1 MSMEMDLKEKA
12 RQLLKD
18 FKGDNYLFG
27 TNVLGKMSPLIK
39 GLGSKQIAVVTGTS
53 PASQKCLESL
63 KKEAKKAGANLVK
76 IIKGAG
82 NNAPRDDVRRIA
94 GELKEVSYDTIAA
107 IGGGSN
113 IDAAKCAECLKV
125 LGVDF
130 DALFGTGQVS
140 VLLQKQ
146 GKQLAKIIAIQT
158 AASSSAH
165 LTKYSNITN
174 VGAGQKKLIIDPAI
188 VPQKAVFDYSFIK
201 GMNAEYLVDGAL
213 DGIGHSLEVLY
224 GAVKQSFYS
233 KVKEIAATGIE
244 LIVANLE
251 KAIQN
256 PEMQTA
262 RDALGLGTDLGGYA
276 IMTGGTNG
284 GHLTSFSLVEVMS
297 HGRAVGLMNPYYT
310 VLFANAI
317 REPAEILHE
326 ILSRYNYAKTVDL
339 KKISNRDLSIEVA
352 KGFQALSKVTG
363 FPIKLTDVPA
373 FSKKDYISQ
382 ALAAAKDPALKSK
395 LENMPTPMN
404 INQVEEYMG
413 AVLQAAAKGDLTLVK
428 TL

>member
-1 MSMEMDLKEKA
+1 MSLKEKA
-12 RQLLKD
+12 QQLLKD

-27 TNVLGKMSPLIK
+27 TNVLGKISPLLK
-39 GLGSKQIAVVTGTS
+39 DLGASQIVVVTGNS
-53 PASQKCLESL
+53 PASQKCLDAL
-63 KKEAKKAGANLVK
+63 KKEAKKAGVQLVK
-76 IIKGAG
+76 LIKGAG

-94 GELKEVSYDTIAA
+94 DELKSVSYDAIAA

-130 DALFGTGQVS
+130 DALFGTGQVTA
-140 VLLQKQ
+140 LLQKQ
-146 GKQLAKIIAIQT
+146 RKQLAKIIAIQT

-174 VGAGQKKLIIDPAI
+174 VAAGQKKLIIDPAI
-188 VPQKAVFDYSFIK
+188 VPQKAVFDYTFIK
-201 GMNAEYLVDGAL
+201 GMNAEYTVDGAL
-213 DGIGHSLEVLY
+213 DGIGHNLEVLY
-224 GAVKQSFYS
+224 GAVKQPFYS
-233 KVKEIAATGIE
+233 KVKEIALTGIE

-251 KAIQN
+251 NAIQN
-256 PEMQTA
+256 PDLLPPRE
-262 RDALGLGTDLGGYA
+262 ALGLGTDLGGYA

-284 GHLTSFSLVEVMS
+284 GHLTSFSLVDVIS

-317 REPAEILHE
+317 REPAEILYE
-326 ILSRYNYAKTVDL
+326 ILSRYNYAQPVDF
-339 KKISNRDLSIEVA
+339 KKLPNRDLAIAVG
-352 KGFQALSKVTG
+352 KGFQALSKATG
-363 FPIKLTDVPA
+363 FPIKLTDVPG
-373 FSKKDYISQ
+373 FGKKDYISQ

-395 LENMPTPMN
+395 LENMPTPMTV
-404 INQVEEYMG
+404 NQVDEYLG
-413 AVLQAAAKGDLTLVK
+413 SVLQAAAKGDLSLVK

>member
-1 MSMEMDLKEKA
+1 MNLKEKA
-12 RQLLKD
+12 QHLLKE

-27 TNVLGKMSPLIK
+27 INVLGKMAPLIK
-39 GLGSKQIAVVTGTS
+39 DLGAKQIAVVTGSS
-53 PASQKCLESL
+53 PASLKCLDAL
-63 KKEAKKAGANLVK
+63 KKESKKAQVDLVK

-82 NNAPRDDVRRIA
+82 NNAPREDVRRIA
-94 GELKEVSYDTIAA
+94 GELAGITYDAVAA

-130 DALFGTGQVS
+130 DALFGTGQVTA
-140 VLLQKQ
+140 LLQKQ
-146 GKQLAKIIAIQT
+146 GKQLAKFIAIQT

-174 VGAGQKKLIIDPAI
+174 VAAGQKKLIIDAAV
-188 VPQKAVFDYSFIK
+188 VPQKAIFDYSFTK
-201 GMNAEYLVDGAL
+201 GMSGEYLVDGAL

-224 GAVKQSFYS
+224 GAVKQPFYS

-251 KAIQN
+251 KAIKN
-256 PEMQTA
+256 PGLLPPREA
-262 RDALGLGTDLGGYA
+262 IGLGTDLGGYA

-317 REPAEILHE
+317 REPSEMLYEILNRSGYVE
-326 ILSRYNYAKTVDL
+326 SRDF
-339 KKISNRDLSIEVA
+339 KKLPNRELAIEVA
-352 KGFQALSKVTG
+352 KGLQALSKVVG
-363 FPIKLTDVPA
+363 FPTKLIDIQG

-395 LENMPTPMN
+395 LENMPTPMTVG
-404 INQVEEYMG
+404 QVDEYLG
-413 AVLQAAAKGDLTLVK
+413 SVLHAAVNGDLTVVK